1 MTPLRSNLAGGIR
14 TIEPIAGSDYSPR
27 SGRSRLS
34 VVYPDT
40 GRAHKILALTS
51 WADLMREVSRRSD
64 YFEERA

>member
-14 TIEPIAGSDYSPR
+14 AIEPIAGSDYSRR
-27 SGRSRLS
+27 SGRSLLA

-40 GRAHKILALTS
+40 VRAHTILALSS